1 MRRRVAL
8 CKFNPADYSRWEGR
22 EGVGLQGGK
31 ATDVEQKNGG
41 CVYSLPAFFRATMH
55 RVVGQEILPAKTS
68 AVVAF
73 PMELF

>member
-1 MRRRVAL
+1 MRRPVAL
-8 CKFNPADYSRWEGR
+8 CNFNLADYSRWDGQ

-55 RVVGQEILPAKTS
+55 RVGQEILPAKTS
-68 AVVAF
+68 AVVAS